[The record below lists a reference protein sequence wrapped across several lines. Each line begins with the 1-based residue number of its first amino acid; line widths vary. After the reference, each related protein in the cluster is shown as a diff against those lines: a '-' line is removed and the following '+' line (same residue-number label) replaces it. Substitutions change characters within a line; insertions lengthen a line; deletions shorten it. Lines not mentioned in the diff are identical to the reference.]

1 MSPDEGCSG
10 DLGRRAPRQLSGEQ
24 RYPRASARRCRDQRS
39 RALEAGASAFVA
51 KTAPVQD
58 VIVAIRHAAV
68 APSSFTASGLA
79 EAVSRRRV
87 VRARL
92 ALSPREIE
100 VLRLM
105 RDGKS
110 VPAISMAMFISQ
122 STAKTYIARLSGKLG
137 AANRTQALMKAIQYG
152 LIDFNGTLPA
162 EATVARASR

>member
-24 RYPRASARRCRDQRS
+24 GYPRASARRCRDQRS

-87 VRARL
+87 SRPTNGSRMK
-92 ALSPREIE
+92 
-100 VLRLM
+100 LM
-105 RDGKS
+105 
-110 VPAISMAMFISQ
+110 M
-122 STAKTYIARLSGKLG
+122 TAVH
-137 AANRTQALMKAIQYG
+137 
-152 LIDFNGTLPA
+152 
-162 EATVARASR
+162 TVTRKGCP

>member
-24 RYPRASARRCRDQRS
+24 GYPRASARRCRDQRS

-58 VIVAIRHAAV
+58 VIVAIRHVAV

-122 STAKTYIARLSGKLG
+122 
-137 AANRTQALMKAIQYG
+137 YG
-152 LIDFNGTLPA
+152 LIDFDGTL
-162 EATVARASR
+162 ASAAGAANIR